1 MPQVNRA
8 LMIQLGI
15 ILLIVPVQYFITQR
29 WKPASR
35 TTQQQSLKEL
45 IKQLKSWKDSIFSK
59 ATWQKWFKDA
69 QSYIVSYKD
78 SAVEKARQY
87 ATTSP
92 AHAYEEG
99 AEATLEEAV
108 KKILKERD
116 PTGNFGASA
125 IPRNPRPGHIKY
137 RIGQV
142 IRHKQYGYRGVIV
155 GWDATAKAPASWLD
169 KMHGEHKLHLRNLPN
184 YSVLVDVRDRQRGQ
198 ITYVVEENIEII
210 EDHEVNHPHV
220 KEYFNG
226 FDGVQYIAKQWLK
239 KIYPNDQ

>member
-155 GWDATAKAPASWLD
+155 GWDATAKVPC
-169 KMHGEHKLHLRNLPN
+169 
-184 YSVLVDVRDRQRGQ
+184 
-198 ITYVVEENIEII
+198 
-210 EDHEVNHPHV
+210 
-220 KEYFNG
+220 
-226 FDGVQYIAKQWLK
+226 K
-239 KIYPNDQ
+239 K

>member
-1 MPQVNRA
+1 MLCYPRHFFYHYTDKIYIYLKLYTVQCSSLA
-8 LMIQLGI
+8 LC
-15 ILLIVPVQYFITQR
+15 R
-29 WKPASR
+29 
-35 TTQQQSLKEL
+35 L

-116 PTGNFGASA
+116 PTGNFG
-125 IPRNPRPGHIKY
+125 G
-137 RIGQV
+137 
-142 IRHKQYGYRGVIV
+142 
-155 GWDATAKAPASWLD
+155 
-169 KMHGEHKLHLRNLPN
+169 KL
-184 YSVLVDVRDRQRGQ
+184 Q
-198 ITYVVEENIEII
+198 
-210 EDHEVNHPHV
+210 
-220 KEYFNG
+220 
-226 FDGVQYIAKQWLK
+226 
-239 KIYPNDQ
+239 